1 MRTPLLYIL
10 APCLLCAALLSCDP
24 APIAVEDN
32 SFAFSV
38 RHYLS
43 GEENM
48 VSITLDKGCPQCDYD
63 MEYVID
69 SDPSLILSRQGGE
82 SVPSGSSVS
91 FKSGP
96 VSFLLPALA
105 EGEHMAQFRLSSEDY
120 STQVDAIFTIT
131 LEPFSL
137 HAEVA
142 TDQSASTSTLL
153 LSLSEGVMDRDY
165 EGTVT
170 LDGERVKGLDF
181 KVNFKKTPILKLNLP
196 LVRPG
201 THDVTVDL
209 NHGDMQRSAAF
220 KFTEPLR
227 YPDVDVEIARSPST
241 GKTRLMVRSN
251 PYSLSLAVR
260 DSLVVRGNCKYHR
273 CSNVEG
279 RLDYFTEWKE
289 LCDVVTL
296 ERSVPKTGFWYDLT
310 ATELLETTLSNI
322 TIKNT
327 TWESEWL
334 DIMDG
339 VEQWWEVDDGYANY
353 VVDSSVHHITLDF
366 EALLGVRVNVT
377 CTDETVVLNGT
388 QVEGGKHSYTISG
401 GGK

>member
-1 MRTPLLYIL
+1 MRQFHLAIL
-10 APCLLCAALLSCDP
+10 AALLLVFTSCNGV
-24 APIAVEDN
+24 IAVTDY
-32 SFAFSV
+32 SFKFSG
-38 RHYLS
+38 RHYASVDDNYISL
-43 GEENM
+43 
-48 VSITLDKGCPQCDYD
+48 TLEDGCPLQKYGVA
-63 MEYVID
+63 YVID
-69 SDPSLILSRQGGE
+69 SDPSLVLTDDSGSQ
-82 SVPSGSSVS
+82 VMSGSSHDFS
-91 FKSGP
+91 KGP
-96 VSFLLPALA
+96 KAWRLPILRI
-105 EGEHMAQFRLSSEDY
+105 GEHE
-120 STQVDAIFTIT
+120 VDFTIT
-131 LEPFSL
+131 GENFSQVLKVPFSVTSEPFSL
-137 HAEVA
+137 HAEVS
-142 TDQSASTSTLL
+142 TDQSAGTSTLL
-153 LSLSEGVMDRDY
+153 LTLAQGVADRDY
-165 EGTVT
+165 DGKVSI
-170 LDGERVKGLDF
+170 DGEEIKGLDF

-196 LVRPG
+196 LARPG
-201 THDVTVDL
+201 THDVDVELT
-209 NHGDMQRSAAF
+209 HGDQVRSASF
-220 KFTEPLR
+220 RFTEPLR

-310 ATELLETTLSNI
+310 ATELLETTLTNI

-353 VVDSSVHHITLDF
+353 VVDSSVHHVTLDF

-388 QVEGGKHSYTISG
+388 KVEGGRHTYTISG

>member
-69 SDPSLILSRQGGE
+69 LDPSLILSRQGGE
-82 SVPSGSSVS
+82 SLPSGSSVS

-181 KVNFKKTPILKLNLP
+181 KVNVKKTPILKLNLP

-227 YPDVDVEIARSPST
+227 YHDVDVEIARSPST

-260 DSLVVRGNCKYHR
+260 DSLVVRGYCKYHR
-273 CSNVEG
+273 CSNIED

-310 ATELLETTLSNI
+310 ATELLETTLTNI
-322 TIKNT
+322 SIKNT
-327 TWESEWL
+327 RWDAVWNHAFEGSLECFVVG
-334 DIMDG
+334 DG
-339 VEQWWEVDDGYANY
+339 MSFFEVG
-353 VVDSSVHHITLDF
+353 STVHHIKLDF

-388 QVEGGKHSYTISG
+388 KGEGGKHSYTLSG

>member
-1 MRTPLLYIL
+1 MKRYLTSIL
-10 APCLLCAALLSCDP
+10 APCLLCMAALSCDP

-32 SFAFSV
+32 SFTFSS

-43 GEENM
+43 GEENLI
-48 VSITLDKGCPQCDYD
+48 SLSLEKGCPQCDYTLD
-63 MEYVID
+63 YVID
-69 SDPSLILSRQGGE
+69 SDPSLLLSRQGGAE
-82 SVPSGSSVS
+82 LPSGSAVS
-91 FKSGP
+91 FKDGP
-96 VSFLLPALA
+96 VTLLLPALA
-105 EGEHMAQFRLSSEDY
+105 EGEHKASFILSTEDY
-120 STQVDAIFTIT
+120 SIGGDLAFTVT
-131 LEPFSL
+131 FEPFSL
-137 HAEVA
+137 HAEVS
-142 TDQSASTSTLL
+142 TDQSAGTSTMLL
-153 LSLSEGVMDRDY
+153 TLAQGVADRDY
-165 EGTVT
+165 DGTVSI
-170 LDGERVKGLDF
+170 DGERVKGLDF
-181 KVNFKKTPILKLNLP
+181 KVNFKQTPILKLNLP

-201 THDVTVDL
+201 THDVDVELT
-209 NHGDMQRSAAF
+209 HGDQVRSASF
-220 KFTEPLR
+220 RFYEPLR

-327 TWESEWL
+327 TWKSEWL

-377 CTDETVVLNGT
+377 
-388 QVEGGKHSYTISG
+388 
-401 GGK
+401 

>member
-1 MRTPLLYIL
+1 MKKTIL
-10 APCLLCAALLSCDP
+10 FSVAALIAALIVAVSCNE
-24 APIAVEDN
+24 PIQVSDN
-32 SFAFSV
+32 SFEFEAK
-38 RHYLS
+38 HLLS
-43 GEENM
+43 GEDNL
-48 VSITLDKGCPQCDYD
+48 ITFSLEKGCLEK
-63 MEYVID
+63 EYTLTYLID
-69 SDPSLILSRQGGE
+69 SDPSLILSDDGSIPFE
-82 SVPSGSSVS
+82 SGSPIDFS
-91 FKSGP
+91 KGP
-96 VSFLLPALA
+96 VTYRLPVLMA
-105 EGEHMAQFRLSSEDY
+105 GEHLASFRLATELYSRESEI
-120 STQVDAIFTIT
+120 AFTVT
-131 LEPFSL
+131 YEPFSL
-137 HAEVA
+137 HAEVS
-142 TDQSASTSTLL
+142 TDQSAGTSTMLL
-153 LSLSEGVMDRDY
+153 TLAQGVADRDY
-165 EGTVT
+165 EGTVSI
-170 LDGERVKGLDF
+170 DGERVKGLDF
-181 KVNFKKTPILKLNLP
+181 KVNFKQTPILKLNLP

-201 THDVTVDL
+201 THDVDVELT
-209 NHGDMQRSAAF
+209 HGDQVRSASF
-220 KFTEPLR
+220 RFSEPLR

-310 ATELLETTLSNI
+310 ATELLDTTLSNI

-327 TWESEWL
+327 KWVSEWL
-334 DIMDG
+334 DVMDG
-339 VEQWWEVDDGYANY
+339 IEQWWQVDDGYSNY

-388 QVEGGKHSYTISG
+388 KVEGGKHSYTISG

>member
-1 MRTPLLYIL
+1 MNRYITSIL
-10 APCLLCAALLSCDP
+10 APCLLCMAALSCDP
-24 APIAVEDN
+24 APIAVKDN
-32 SFAFSV
+32 SFTFSS

-43 GEENM
+43 GEENLI
-48 VSITLDKGCPQCDYD
+48 SLTLEKGCPQCDYTLD
-63 MEYVID
+63 YVID
-69 SDPSLILSRQGGE
+69 GDPSLMLSRQGGAE
-82 SVPSGSSVS
+82 LPSGSAVS
-91 FKSGP
+91 FRDGP
-96 VSFLLPALA
+96 VSLLLPALA
-105 EGEHMAQFRLSSEDY
+105 EGEHKASLTLSTEDY
-120 STQVDAIFTIT
+120 SIGGDLAFTVT
-131 LEPFSL
+131 FEPFSL
-137 HAEVA
+137 HAEVS
-142 TDQSASTSTLL
+142 TDQSAGTSTMLL
-153 LSLSEGVMDRDY
+153 TLAQGVADRDY
-165 EGTVT
+165 DGTVSI
-170 LDGERVKGLDF
+170 DGERVKGLDF

-201 THDVTVDL
+201 THDVTVKL
-209 NHGDMQRSAAF
+209 THGDQVRSASF
-220 KFTEPLR
+220 RFTEPLR

-289 LCDVVTL
+289 LCDVVTI

-388 QVEGGKHSYTISG
+388 KVEGGKHSYTISG

>member
-1 MRTPLLYIL
+1 MKKTIL
-10 APCLLCAALLSCDP
+10 FSVAALIAAVSCNE
-24 APIAVEDN
+24 PIQVSDN
-32 SFAFSV
+32 SFEFEAK
-38 RHYLS
+38 HLLS
-43 GEENM
+43 GEDNL
-48 VSITLDKGCPQCDYD
+48 ITFSLEKGCPEK
-63 MEYVID
+63 EYTLTYLID
-69 SDPSLILSRQGGE
+69 SDPSLLLAEDGGAPFE
-82 SVPSGSSVS
+82 SGSALDFS
-91 FKSGP
+91 KGP
-96 VSFLLPALA
+96 VTYRLPVLKA
-105 EGEHMAQFRLSSEDY
+105 GEHLASFRLATELYSRESEM
-120 STQVDAIFTIT
+120 AFTVT
-131 LEPFSL
+131 YEPFSL
-137 HAEVA
+137 HAEVS
-142 TDQSASTSTLL
+142 TDQSAGTSTMLL
-153 LSLSEGVMDRDY
+153 TLAQGVADRDY
-165 EGTVT
+165 DGTVSI
-170 LDGERVKGLDF
+170 DGERVKGLDF

-201 THDVTVDL
+201 THDVDVELT
-209 NHGDMQRSAAF
+209 HGDQVRSSSF
-220 KFTEPLR
+220 RFSEPLR

-388 QVEGGKHSYTISG
+388 KVEGGKHSYTISG

>member
-1 MRTPLLYIL
+1 MRQFHLAIL
-10 APCLLCAALLSCDP
+10 AALLLVFTSCNGV
-24 APIAVEDN
+24 IAVTDY
-32 SFAFSV
+32 SFKFSG
-38 RHYLS
+38 RHYASVDDNYISL
-43 GEENM
+43 
-48 VSITLDKGCPQCDYD
+48 TLEDGCPLQKYGVA
-63 MEYVID
+63 YVID
-69 SDPSLILSRQGGE
+69 SDPSLVLTDDSGSQ
-82 SVPSGSSVS
+82 VMSGSSHDFS
-91 FKSGP
+91 KGP
-96 VSFLLPALA
+96 KAWRLPILRI
-105 EGEHMAQFRLSSEDY
+105 GEHE
-120 STQVDAIFTIT
+120 VDFTIT
-131 LEPFSL
+131 GENFSQVLKVPFSVTSEPFSL
-137 HAEVA
+137 HAEVS
-142 TDQSASTSTLL
+142 TDQSAGTSTLL
-153 LSLSEGVMDRDY
+153 LTLAQGVADRDY
-165 EGTVT
+165 DGTVSI
-170 LDGERVKGLDF
+170 DGEEIKGLDF

-201 THDVTVDL
+201 THDVTVKL
-209 NHGDMQRSAAF
+209 THGDQVRSASF
-220 KFTEPLR
+220 RFTEPLR

-327 TWESEWL
+327 TWKSEWL

-353 VVDSSVHHITLDF
+353 VVDSSVHHVTLDF

-388 QVEGGKHSYTISG
+388 KVEGGKHSYTISG

>member
-1 MRTPLLYIL
+1 MLLTL
-10 APCLLCAALLSCDP
+10 A
-24 APIAVEDN
+24 
-32 SFAFSV
+32 
-38 RHYLS
+38 
-43 GEENM
+43 
-48 VSITLDKGCPQCDYD
+48 
-63 MEYVID
+63 
-69 SDPSLILSRQGGE
+69 QG
-82 SVPSGSSVS
+82 
-91 FKSGP
+91 
-96 VSFLLPALA
+96 
-105 EGEHMAQFRLSSEDY
+105 
-120 STQVDAIFTIT
+120 
-131 LEPFSL
+131 
-137 HAEVA
+137 VA
-142 TDQSASTSTLL
+142 
-153 LSLSEGVMDRDY
+153 DRDY
-165 EGTVT
+165 DGTVSI
-170 LDGERVKGLDF
+170 DGERVKGLDF

-201 THDVTVDL
+201 THDVTVKL
-209 NHGDMQRSAAF
+209 THGDQVRSASF
-220 KFTEPLR
+220 RFTEPLR

-388 QVEGGKHSYTISG
+388 KVEGGKHSYTISG